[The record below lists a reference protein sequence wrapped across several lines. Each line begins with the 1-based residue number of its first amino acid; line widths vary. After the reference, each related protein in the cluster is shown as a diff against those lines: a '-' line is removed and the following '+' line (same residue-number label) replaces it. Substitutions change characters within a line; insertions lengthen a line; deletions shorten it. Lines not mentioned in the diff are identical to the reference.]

1 MATIVFVLKHGTTNH
16 MNVDQETGTSQIGR
30 AKVYM
35 KII

>member
-1 MATIVFVLKHGTTNH
+1 MTIVFVLKQGATNH
-16 MNVDQETGTSQIGR
+16 MNVDQEISMSQIGK